1 MRILREIKDS
11 PEAFIPGSQ
20 LSKLLFSHRGLFGGV
35 RELCHHFHEV
45 ELLEHYGEYMKLKV
59 PKLNKTVG
67 SLFGIMET
75 FKLNH
80 EIQDYSVSE
89 TTLE

>member
-1 MRILREIKDS
+1 MRIIADFKDS
-11 PEAFIPGSQ
+11 TEAFIPGSQ
-20 LSKLLFSHRGLFGGV
+20 LSKILFTHKSLFGAM
-35 RELCHHFHEV
+35 RELCHTFGKV
-45 ELLEHYGEYMKLKV
+45 DLLEHYGDYMKLRV

-80 EIQDYSVSE
+80 EI
-89 TTLE
+89 